1 MEEVAG
7 AITTEG
13 ACEVVD
19 IEVEVVS
26 TTTALLDV
34 AGIDTGAAA
43 GTVDR
48 TAWGVELD
56 ITGAATGSDQYI
68 AAKKKPCDFY
78 LCRYWLPL

>member
-1 MEEVAG
+1 MEEVVG

-34 AGIDTGAAA
+34 VGIGTGAAA
-43 GTVDR
+43 AGTLDR
-48 TAWGVELD
+48 T
-56 ITGAATGSDQYI
+56 S
-68 AAKKKPCDFY
+68 
-78 LCRYWLPL
+78 